1 MAEESLN
8 SEREVA
14 LLLQKCQEEVTLEL
28 KHFGAHNVSSI
39 SSSGEGLDSSGG
51 GGISSTNL
59 QSRLE
64 ALKKYSSS
72 ASAASASVSSSV
84 VPTAQATG
92 DSGVGVALTLEE
104 RLLRLKMKNDD
115 HNAHDGNNIL
125 DDDVRADIL
134 VADLLAEAEQEHL
147 DNEEDSDEQLQDDE
161 DVLGLAVAT
170 TAAALDSTTK
180 KRFGFF

>member
-1 MAEESLN
+1 MASPSSN
-8 SEREVA
+8 SEEEEVL
-14 LLLQKCQEEVTLEL
+14 LLLQKCTEEVTLEL
-28 KHFGAHNVSSI
+28 KHADSGSSP
-39 SSSGEGLDSSGG
+39 GG
-51 GGISSTNL
+51 GGISNL

-64 ALKKYSSS
+64 ALKKCSSS
-72 ASAASASVSSSV
+72 AACASASSSV

-125 DDDVRADIL
+125 DDDVRADVL

-147 DNEEDSDEQLQDDE
+147 DNEEDSDEELQDDE

-180 KRFGFF
+180 TKRFGFF

>member
-1 MAEESLN
+1 MASPSSN
-8 SEREVA
+8 SEEEEVL
-14 LLLQKCQEEVTLEL
+14 LLLQKCTEEVTLEL
-28 KHFGAHNVSSI
+28 KHADSF
-39 SSSGEGLDSSGG
+39 SGDSSGG
-51 GGISSTNL
+51 GISNL

-64 ALKKYSSS
+64 ALKKCSS
-72 ASAASASVSSSV
+72 SAASAFASASASSSV

-115 HNAHDGNNIL
+115 HNARDGNNIL
-125 DDDVRADIL
+125 DDDVRADVL

-147 DNEEDSDEQLQDDE
+147 DHEEDSDEQLQDDE

-180 KRFGFF
+180 QKRFGFF

>member
-1 MAEESLN
+1 MASPSSN
-8 SEREVA
+8 SEEEEVL
-14 LLLQKCQEEVTLEL
+14 LLLQKCTEEVTLEL
-28 KHFGAHNVSSI
+28 KHAD
-39 SSSGEGLDSSGG
+39 SGDSSGG
-51 GGISSTNL
+51 GGISNL

-64 ALKKYSSS
+64 ALKKCSSS
-72 ASAASASVSSSV
+72 AACASASSSV

-115 HNAHDGNNIL
+115 HNAFDGNNIL
-125 DDDVRADIL
+125 DDDVRADVL

-180 KRFGFF
+180 RFGFF

>member
-1 MAEESLN
+1 MASPSSN
-8 SEREVA
+8 SEEEEVL
-14 LLLQKCQEEVTLEL
+14 LLLQKCTEEVTLEL
-28 KHFGAHNVSSI
+28 KHDSF
-39 SSSGEGLDSSGG
+39 SGDSSGG
-51 GGISSTNL
+51 GIGNL

-64 ALKKYSSS
+64 ALKKCSS
-72 ASAASASVSSSV
+72 SAASASASSSV

-115 HNAHDGNNIL
+115 HNARDGNNIL
-125 DDDVRADIL
+125 DDDVRADVL

-180 KRFGFF
+180 RFGFF

>member
-1 MAEESLN
+1 MASPSSN
-8 SEREVA
+8 SEEEEVL
-14 LLLQKCQEEVTLEL
+14 LLLQKCTEEVTLEL
-28 KHFGAHNVSSI
+28 KHADSF
-39 SSSGEGLDSSGG
+39 SGDSSGG
-51 GGISSTNL
+51 GIGNL

-64 ALKKYSSS
+64 ALKKCSSS
-72 ASAASASVSSSV
+72 AACASASSSV

-125 DDDVRADIL
+125 DDDVRADVL

-180 KRFGFF
+180 RFGFF

>member
-1 MAEESLN
+1 MASPSSN
-8 SEREVA
+8 SEEEEVL
-14 LLLQKCQEEVTLEL
+14 LLLQKCTEEVTLEL
-28 KHFGAHNVSSI
+28 KHDSF
-39 SSSGEGLDSSGG
+39 SGDSSGG
-51 GGISSTNL
+51 GISNL

-64 ALKKYSSS
+64 ALKKCSS
-72 ASAASASVSSSV
+72 SAASASACASASSSV

-125 DDDVRADIL
+125 DDDVRADVL

-147 DNEEDSDEQLQDDE
+147 DHEEDSDEQLQDDE

-180 KRFGFF
+180 QKRFGFF

>member
-1 MAEESLN
+1 MASPSSN
-8 SEREVA
+8 SEEEEVL
-14 LLLQKCQEEVTLEL
+14 LLLQKCTEEVTLEL
-28 KHFGAHNVSSI
+28 KHDSF
-39 SSSGEGLDSSGG
+39 SGDSSGG
-51 GGISSTNL
+51 GISNL

-64 ALKKYSSS
+64 ALKKCSS
-72 ASAASASVSSSV
+72 SAASASASSSV

-115 HNAHDGNNIL
+115 HNARDGNNIL
-125 DDDVRADIL
+125 DDDVRADVL

-180 KRFGFF
+180 QKRFGFF

>member
-1 MAEESLN
+1 MASPSSN
-8 SEREVA
+8 SEEEEVL
-14 LLLQKCQEEVTLEL
+14 LLLQKCTEEVTLEL
-28 KHFGAHNVSSI
+28 KHADSGSSP
-39 SSSGEGLDSSGG
+39 GG
-51 GGISSTNL
+51 GGISNL

-64 ALKKYSSS
+64 ALKKCSS
-72 ASAASASVSSSV
+72 SAASACASASASSSV

-125 DDDVRADIL
+125 DDDVRADVL

-147 DNEEDSDEQLQDDE
+147 DNEEDSDEELQDDE

-180 KRFGFF
+180 TKRFGFF

>member
-1 MAEESLN
+1 MASPSSN
-8 SEREVA
+8 SEEEEVL
-14 LLLQKCQEEVTLEL
+14 LLLQKCTEEVTLEL
-28 KHFGAHNVSSI
+28 KHADSGSSP
-39 SSSGEGLDSSGG
+39 GG
-51 GGISSTNL
+51 GGISNL

-64 ALKKYSSS
+64 ALKKCSS
-72 ASAASASVSSSV
+72 SAASACASTSSSV

-125 DDDVRADIL
+125 DDDVRADVL

-180 KRFGFF
+180 QKRFGFF

>member
-1 MAEESLN
+1 MASPSSN
-8 SEREVA
+8 SEEEEEVL
-14 LLLQKCQEEVTLEL
+14 LLLQKCTEEVTLEL
-28 KHFGAHNVSSI
+28 KHAD
-39 SSSGEGLDSSGG
+39 SGDSSGG
-51 GGISSTNL
+51 GGISNL

-64 ALKKYSSS
+64 ALKKCSSS
-72 ASAASASVSSSV
+72 AACASVSTLSSV

-92 DSGVGVALTLEE
+92 ESGVGVALTLEE

-125 DDDVRADIL
+125 DDDVRADVL

>member
-1 MAEESLN
+1 MASPSSN
-8 SEREVA
+8 SEEEEVL
-14 LLLQKCQEEVTLEL
+14 LLLQKCTEEVTLEL
-28 KHFGAHNVSSI
+28 KHDSF
-39 SSSGEGLDSSGG
+39 SGDSSGG
-51 GGISSTNL
+51 GGISNL

-64 ALKKYSSS
+64 ALKKCSS
-72 ASAASASVSSSV
+72 SAASASACASTLSSV

-125 DDDVRADIL
+125 DDDVRADVL

>member
-1 MAEESLN
+1 MASPSSN
-8 SEREVA
+8 SEEEEVL
-14 LLLQKCQEEVTLEL
+14 LLLQKCTEEVTLEL
-28 KHFGAHNVSSI
+28 KHAD
-39 SSSGEGLDSSGG
+39 SGDSSGG
-51 GGISSTNL
+51 GGISNL

-64 ALKKYSSS
+64 ALKKCSSS
-72 ASAASASVSSSV
+72 AACASASSSV

-125 DDDVRADIL
+125 DDDVRADVL

-147 DNEEDSDEQLQDDE
+147 DHEEDSDEQLQDDE

-180 KRFGFF
+180 QKRFGFF

>member
-1 MAEESLN
+1 MASPSSN
-8 SEREVA
+8 SEEEEVL
-14 LLLQKCQEEVTLEL
+14 LLLQKCTEEVTLEL
-28 KHFGAHNVSSI
+28 KHDSF
-39 SSSGEGLDSSGG
+39 SGDSSGG
-51 GGISSTNL
+51 GISNL

-64 ALKKYSSS
+64 ALKKCSS
-72 ASAASASVSSSV
+72 SAASASASSSV

-115 HNAHDGNNIL
+115 HNARDGNNIL
-125 DDDVRADIL
+125 DDDVRADVL

-180 KRFGFF
+180 RFGFF